1 MKYILIFFCIFALLN
16 CKIEDTDEIT
26 IQVSPTF
33 SYIYIGSQEGNFGLA
48 ANTKDQN
55 DFFNSEDIETKTQ
68 FNFNI
73 TSSENNFNIYP
84 LTCRLWKDEQ
94 KELAVLCILKTELKQ
109 DDTFVIEDTIKFEY
123 NSKTVIIVFNIQ
135 NLELRRVEG
144 KIPLLYSSKK
154 DIAITNQ
161 KTINLEFK
169 IGSYNEEPLFITTD
183 NTFVHLENCK
193 KGQSNIL
200 KCELPRDN
208 LDIIAN
214 KENSYKVKYIHE
226 KLGYF
231 SLHLVKPINISYQN
245 DKEDINFKLVKL
257 TNNKIEC
264 ESYIT
269 FETNVINMD
278 KIKTNTFH
286 LDLPENIYSFCHF
299 IKHDKSTPLY
309 MSCFYGNTRP
319 NYTIGIIEGFNQS
332 NLHHKYNF
340 IFETQNFTETIYN
353 IKSQL
358 GKFYIKNTYPETLDF
373 TEKDSYKIFIYT
385 DLDNIKLNENGEY
398 LDCKKG
404 DTLRI
409 CTVPKS
415 YFKDKKNGY
424 YLLQHQ
430 VKQGDNIINI
440 INNEAFGVK
449 VIFEKENPN
458 NSGEISKYSFYLFA
472 LICFFAL

>member
-1 MKYILIFFCIFALLN
+1 MKYILIFFCIFASLN

-26 IQVSPTF
+26 IQVSQTL

-135 NLELRRVEG
+135 NLELSRVEG

-340 IFETQNFTETIYN
+340 IFETQNFTETIYTIDSGSYMN
-353 IKSQL
+353 
-358 GKFYIKNTYPETLDF
+358 YIKNAYPESLDF
-373 TEKDSYKIFIYT
+373 TEKDSYKIYIDT
-385 DLDNIKLNENGEY
+385 ELDNITLNENGEY
-398 LDCKKG
+398 LDCEKRNNFRK
-404 DTLRI
+404 

-415 YFKDKKNGY
+415 YFKEEKNKY
-424 YLLQHQ
+424 YLFQHQ
-430 VKQGDNIINI
+430 VNEGNNTINY
-440 INNEAFGVK
+440 EAFGVK
-449 VIFEKENPN
+449 VIFEKENPV
-458 NSGEISKYSFYLFA
+458 NSGKIIKYSFGLFA
-472 LICFFAL
+472 LICFLVL